1 MKYITVVLFVI
12 AHVGAFGAVLIG
24 EADAQDS
31 PDCTACAQECADIA
45 RDCRAAADAR
55 FEECTGGC
63 FTEGCV
69 RNCRSVHEAELAP
82 CDRQQS
88 SCISN
93 CYI

>member
-1 MKYITVVLFVI
+1 MKRISIFLFVI
-12 AHVGAFGAVLIG
+12 VHVGVFCTALVG
-24 EADAQDS
+24 DANAQNS

-55 FEECTGGC
+55 FEACSAGC
-63 FTEGCV
+63 
-69 RNCRSVHEAELAP
+69 RNQDCLQGCRSVHQSELQP
-82 CDRQQS
+82 CDRQES